1 MDRKTRV
8 FVYETTSADPLCV
21 DAALASQGRSMRNAM
36 VADLAMLDDVAV
48 TLSSDVDESLPA
60 RVQQVCR
67 PPGIPALDF
76 LRNQAALHDFV
87 WVVAPESGGMLASL
101 RAASEDRQWLGCG
114 GRAIAIA
121 SSKRATAAALRTAGI
136 AATEPFEAG
145 IGLDVDPDE
154 RIASGSVAS
163 TSCPCATSS
172 AVSSPVPAPSSRTRA
187 GPSPT
192 NHRTASAG

>member
-48 TLSSDVDESLPA
+48 TCATCTLSSDVDESLPA

-76 LRNQAALHDFV
+76 LRSQAALHDFV

-114 GRAIAIA
+114 GRA
-121 SSKRATAAALRTAGI
+121 
-136 AATEPFEAG
+136 
-145 IGLDVDPDE
+145 
-154 RIASGSVAS
+154 GSQGCQREHQQES
-163 TSCPCATSS
+163 I
-172 AVSSPVPAPSSRTRA
+172 
-187 GPSPT
+187 
-192 NHRTASAG
+192 